1 MPAFSR
7 LLLFLWMTFLSIQTS
22 NTHICLPFARLLKG
36 KIFGSS
42 PKGRGR
48 RGIGAPPS
56 TLERW
61 PEKEDTRM
69 RVLRLRVLHSALL
82 LIQYQLFSTSSIIN
96 YCSRQV
102 CFKFHLVDFDRVGE
116 WVASKIKENATT
128 DMSKKAI
135 NWTMKR
141 VVSYFYLLQNKWRKC
156 DSVIVCKRTM
166 LIWAS
171 VIALSRINCN
181 SECFYLSMSQ
191 HFQFCNFRAVYIAMS
206 RKSVFLLFSNKFYMW
221 EPL

>member
-1 MPAFSR
+1 MPTRFVIVCQVNYSALGGNLNLYHPFPI
-7 LLLFLWMTFLSIQTS
+7 LLLC
-22 NTHICLPFARLLKG
+22 HICVIWGTTNFGKCPPSTTFCFFYGWHSWLFKPQTLPFARLPKG

-48 RGIGAPPS
+48 KGIGAPPS

-69 RVLRLRVLHSALL
+69 RVLRLRVLHLCL
-82 LIQYQLFSTSSIIN
+82 TLDIISTVFH

-102 CFKFHLVDFDRVGE
+102 CVKFRLVDFDRVGE

-141 VVSYFYLLQNKWRKC
+141 AVSYSYLLQNKGRKC
-156 DSVIVCKRTM
+156 DSVIVCKRTK
-166 LIWAS
+166 
-171 VIALSRINCN
+171 RIKR
-181 SECFYLSMSQ
+181 SEL
-191 HFQFCNFRAVYIAMS
+191 V
-206 RKSVFLLFSNKFYMW
+206 LL
-221 EPL
+221 LCQG